1 MNPRVAL
8 NFPSSAIRYPSTAP
22 VSSLLAMDAAL
33 LLLVLQRA
41 RQGDRTA
48 FAQLVEHYYP
58 RALRFALQMLR
69 NREDAEEAVQDTFL
83 RVHDNLARFR
93 EDAPFDPW
101 LFRILGNRCRT
112 LLSKRKRHDALVE
125 YGDLPHDAASHGS
138 VDLPNDGFARDVH
151 RALAELP
158 PEQRE
163 AFLLRHVN
171 DMDYDEMTTVTG
183 AKGSTLRMRV
193 KRAIDALRGK
203 LQLQMNE
210 GALYE

>member
-1 MNPRVAL
+1 
-8 NFPSSAIRYPSTAP
+8 
-22 VSSLLAMDAAL
+22 MDAAHL
-33 LLLVLQRA
+33 HLVLQQA
-41 RQGDRTA
+41 RQGERTA

-69 NREDAEEAVQDTFL
+69 SREDAEEAVQDTFL

-101 LFRILGNRCRT
+101 FFRILGNRCRT
-112 LLSKRKRHDALVE
+112 LLSKRKRHHELVE
-125 YGDLPHDAASHGS
+125 YGDLPIDAASEES
-138 VDLPNDGFARDVH
+138 ADIPNDGFAREVH

-171 DMDYDEMTTVTG
+171 DMDYEEMTIVTG

-193 KRAIDALRGK
+193 KRAIDTLRGT
-203 LQLQMNE
+203 LQVPMTE
-210 GALYE
+210 GALHE

>member
-1 MNPRVAL
+1 V
-8 NFPSSAIRYPSTAP
+8 
-22 VSSLLAMDAAL
+22 DAAHF
-33 LLLVLQRA
+33 LLVLQQA

-69 NREDAEEAVQDTFL
+69 SREDAEEAVQDTFL

-101 LFRILGNRCRT
+101 FFRILGNRCRT
-112 LLSKRKRHDALVE
+112 LLARRKRHHEVIE
-125 YGDLPHDAASHGS
+125 YGDLPPDAASDART
-138 VDLPNDGFARDVH
+138 DLNDLGFAREVH

-171 DMDYDEMTTVTG
+171 DMDYEEMTIVTG

-193 KRAIDALRGK
+193 KRAIDALREK
-203 LQLQMNE
+203 LQAPLAE
-210 GALYE
+210 GVFHE

>member
-1 MNPRVAL
+1 
-8 NFPSSAIRYPSTAP
+8 
-22 VSSLLAMDAAL
+22 MDAAHFH
-33 LLLVLQRA
+33 LVLLQA

-69 NREDAEEAVQDTFL
+69 SREDAEEAVQDTFL

-101 LFRILGNRCRT
+101 FFRILGNRCRT
-112 LLSKRKRHDALVE
+112 LLARRKRHHEVIE
-125 YGDLPHDAASHGS
+125 YGDLPHDATSDERA
-138 VDLPNDGFARDVH
+138 DLADHGFAREVH

-171 DMDYDEMTTVTG
+171 DMDYEEMTIVTG

-193 KRAIDALRGK
+193 KRAIDTLRGK
-203 LQLQMNE
+203 LQAPLAAGVFHE
-210 GALYE
+210 